1 MDGGVTIREIYISLL
16 VVDDIR
22 SIGAWRYLGGLK
34 LINFR
39 LHKEVCIGGGAVT
52 PNWESLLRNRK

>member
-39 LHKEVCIGGGAVT
+39 LHKGVCIGGGGGYAKLREFVK
-52 PNWESLLRNRK
+52 ES